1 MKVHIQFLLAK
12 QIVGHL
18 AGAGA
23 RLKMERLQNTAD
35 SKAAADFLVSLC
47 TYSIYKS
54 AVTRILSPWFSAIF
68 GMDIF

>member
-1 MKVHIQFLLAK
+1 MKVHIQFFLAK

-47 TYSIYKS
+47 TYSIPYIK
-54 AVTRILSPWFSAIF
+54 VP
-68 GMDIF
+68 